1 MTQAPDCGATI
12 GGSETLNA
20 EVIHAVRAEMAVK
33 LADCVF
39 RRTELG
45 TAGDP
50 GYEALETCARLMGRE
65 LGWSADRIGVELA
78 DVRVQFPSATTT
90 WAVA

>member
-1 MTQAPDCGATI
+1 
-12 GGSETLNA
+12 
-20 EVIHAVRAEMAVK
+20 MAVK